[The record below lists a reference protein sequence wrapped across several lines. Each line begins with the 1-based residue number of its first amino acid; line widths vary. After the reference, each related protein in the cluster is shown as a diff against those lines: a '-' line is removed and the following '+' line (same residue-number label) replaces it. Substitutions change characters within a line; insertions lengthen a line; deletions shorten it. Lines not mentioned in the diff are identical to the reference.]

1 MLLASVGG
9 SITLVSTNIYS
20 AVNITYRA
28 HIEEK
33 MLDYMVI
40 YPRGNRSKLAV
51 AQVRD
56 YEREEWALASRR
68 TFGDDR
74 EAAVEYMIELA
85 DRHGLSYEGQQ
96 HYLD

>member
-1 MLLASVGG
+1 
-9 SITLVSTNIYS
+9 
-20 AVNITYRA
+20 
-28 HIEEK
+28 
-33 MLDYMVI
+33 MLDYMII
-40 YPRGNRSKLAV
+40 YPRGDRSRLAV

-56 YEREEWALASRR
+56 YEQSDWALASRR

-85 DRHGLSYEGQQ
+85 EEHGLNYEGQH